1 MRMKF
6 SVHTA
11 LKSNENPRIS
21 LTRRLNQKQPFRI
34 VVRQPSTVY
43 AYGGFYAVDLDLR
56 RPGGA
61 GQLILGLAQGVS
73 ALGLVTSE
81 KGSPDAA
88 APNWPNRSLFN
99 LIDRALRPGSRARPL
114 GEPFAALVCDDLG
127 DEVAD
132 FIAIDEA
139 SGGETPRAAF
149 VVAKHKAG
157 AGGVSASALYDVCG
171 QAAKNLA
178 YLKADATDLPG
189 TPGKWNG
196 DWKSGGGRVPRIRA
210 GPKAAALRSMFSRVR
225 ANPSTRRSVWLVLG
239 GGMLSRSRLANA
251 LARDVPEPHVLQLVH
266 LLLSVYAA
274 CQSIGVDF
282 RIFCAD

>member
-1 MRMKF
+1 M
-6 SVHTA
+6 
-11 LKSNENPRIS
+11 
-21 LTRRLNQKQPFRI
+21 
-34 VVRQPSTVY
+34 
-43 AYGGFYAVDLDLR
+43 
-56 RPGGA
+56 
-61 GQLILGLAQGVS
+61 S
-73 ALGLVTSE
+73 ALGQVTSE
-81 KGSPDAA
+81 KGNPDAA

-99 LIDRALRPGSRARPL
+99 LIDRALRPRSRARPL

-149 VVAKHKAG
+149 VVAKHKAR
-157 AGGVSASALYDVCG
+157 AGGVSASALYDVCS

-225 ANPSTRRSVWLVLG
+225 ANPSARRSVWLG
-239 GGMLSRSRLANA
+239 TCRSLTFCSWFTSCSPSTPLASQSVWTSASSARISPAAAMGLRCA
-251 LARDVPEPHVLQLVH
+251 LRQRPREPEQP
-266 LLLSVYAA
+266 AT
-274 CQSIGVDF
+274 CWQSG
-282 RIFCAD
+282 

>member
-1 MRMKF
+1 
-6 SVHTA
+6 
-11 LKSNENPRIS
+11 
-21 LTRRLNQKQPFRI
+21 
-34 VVRQPSTVY
+34 
-43 AYGGFYAVDLDLR
+43 
-56 RPGGA
+56 
-61 GQLILGLAQGVS
+61 
-73 ALGLVTSE
+73 
-81 KGSPDAA
+81 
-88 APNWPNRSLFN
+88 
-99 LIDRALRPGSRARPL
+99 
-114 GEPFAALVCDDLG
+114 
-127 DEVAD
+127 
-132 FIAIDEA
+132 
-139 SGGETPRAAF
+139 

-157 AGGVSASALYDVCG
+157 AGGVSASALYDVCS

-274 CQSIGVDF
+274 CQSIGRRLSHFLRGLVPAAAMGS
-282 RIFCAD
+282 RCALRQRPRKPIRSRLVG

>member
-1 MRMKF
+1 MKF

-43 AYGGFYAVDLDLR
+43 AYGGFYAVDL
-56 RPGGA
+56 
-61 GQLILGLAQGVS
+61 
-73 ALGLVTSE
+73 
-81 KGSPDAA
+81 
-88 APNWPNRSLFN
+88 
-99 LIDRALRPGSRARPL
+99 
-114 GEPFAALVCDDLG
+114 
-127 DEVAD
+127 
-132 FIAIDEA
+132 
-139 SGGETPRAAF
+139 
-149 VVAKHKAG
+149 
-157 AGGVSASALYDVCG
+157 
-171 QAAKNLA
+171 
-178 YLKADATDLPG
+178 DLPG